1 MKILGVA
8 VVIFIST
15 FGSVESPV
23 GSLSQIQE
31 LVSAPSYVPEEELYT
46 HIAGGYFSSYDMKT
60 GQLRNSE
67 TLELPVLKSDDFSR
81 DDKTDGSIKIV
92 LTGLK
97 YDSRFVYLPEGELI
111 LTDGSGNKKIFSL
124 QKLDYI
130 QIEDSDIPAYRLS
143 AIDQKDNEATLIST
157 SVGTEIPSLV
167 GTLYV
172 ESKEGFESYSVRI
185 CGRNNFDQENHLCK
199 KIENVSHFSEDSS
212 KLTFGNNATEDQKSL
227 AENAYDKAK
236 SVYEDMGFDL
246 SDLVSPMVY
255 FGSPVDWNEDVL
267 ANTIALYNSDE
278 KYILMT
284 PFDSDFYQNSDILGT
299 NGNDDMYFSIVF
311 HEFCHHLNNFINSE
325 IVPHHDEFIACAL
338 QLASLSE
345 KLLNPILDK
354 FNGLTFERKSD
365 ITLLAY
371 INAPKEFQVAAYVFG
386 NDHEQQMKLIIQNS
400 QYMVR
405 DPFLISRL

>member
-8 VVIFIST
+8 VVVFIST
-15 FGSVESPV
+15 FGNVESPI

-60 GQLRNSE
+60 GQFRNSE
-67 TLELPVLKSDDFSR
+67 IMELPELKSVDFSWY
-81 DDKTDGSIKIV
+81 DKADGSIKII

-97 YDSRFVYLPEGELI
+97 YESRFVYLPEGELI
-111 LTDGSGNKKIFSL
+111 LTDGSGNEKIFSL
-124 QKLDYI
+124 KKLDYV
-130 QIEDSDIPAYRLS
+130 QIEDSDIPVYRLS
-143 AIDQKDNEATLIST
+143 ARDQKDNMATLIST
-157 SVGTEIPSLV
+157 SVGIEIPSLV

-172 ESKEGFESYSVRI
+172 ENEEDIESYLVRI

-199 KIENVSHFSEDSS
+199 KIENVSHFFEDSS
-212 KLTFGNNATEDQKSL
+212 KLTFGNNATGDQKL
-227 AENAYDKAK
+227 MAENAYDKAK
-236 SVYEDMGFDL
+236 SVYKDMGFDL
-246 SDLVSPMVY
+246 SGLVSPLVY

-267 ANTIALYNSDE
+267 TNTIALYNSDE

-299 NGNDDMYFSIVF
+299 KGNGDMYFSILF
-311 HEFCHHLNNFINSE
+311 HEFCHHLNNYINPE

-338 QLASLSE
+338 QLATLDENFLEQVISQFKGFSFE
-345 KLLNPILDK
+345 K
-354 FNGLTFERKSD
+354 RSD

-371 INAPKEFQVAAYVFG
+371 ISTPKEFQVASYLFG
-386 NDHEQQMKLIIQNS
+386 QEHELQINILLRNS
-400 QYMVR
+400 QYLVR
-405 DPFLISRL
+405 DPFLVSRL